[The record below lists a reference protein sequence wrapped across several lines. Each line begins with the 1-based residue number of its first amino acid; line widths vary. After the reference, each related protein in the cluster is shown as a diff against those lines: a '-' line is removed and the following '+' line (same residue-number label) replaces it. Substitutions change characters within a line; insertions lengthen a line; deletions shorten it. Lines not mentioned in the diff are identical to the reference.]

1 MSTTQWSFAPLATQ
15 KKFSLTM
22 LIQPLARLP
31 KDDPMQ
37 IDKIRFK
44 PFIK

>member
-1 MSTTQWSFAPLATQ
+1 MSTTKWSFAPLATQ
-15 KKFSLTM
+15 KKFSPTM
-22 LIQPLARLP
+22 PMQPLVRLP

-44 PFIK
+44 PLIK